1 MPFAINTIKKSS
13 PLGGWGVVLFLFLFL
28 ILLFTSCYRD
38 SSTINEQE
46 EAHDAL
52 ATGDTLT
59 QEQQDSIS
67 FYSTHHFTEGYN
79 FEVYKDSISLLV
91 QQPEEMVSQMEIDTF
106 AVYKNHHVVVGDI
119 RDDGDGFT
127 KRNYCQRLCLLILS
141 LRLSCSSPTRTSSSR

>member
-1 MPFAINTIKKSS
+1 MNIFRHIANTFCGKSILFPCPFTGKGC
-13 PLGGWGVVLFLFLFL
+13 PQGWKGVARGEIVVLFL

-67 FYSTHHFTEGYN
+67 FYSTHIKIQF
-79 FEVYKDSISLLV
+79 
-91 QQPEEMVSQMEIDTF
+91 
-106 AVYKNHHVVVGDI
+106 
-119 RDDGDGFT
+119 R
-127 KRNYCQRLCLLILS
+127 
-141 LRLSCSSPTRTSSSR
+141 CSYSSRKRWCRRWRLIHSPYIRIIM